1 MENQT
6 KPEEEITITL
16 SNLLNLTSS
25 LTRIERERMKKELQ
39 KALRKNDHEIKR
51 IKLERD
57 ILKAIVDDG
66 KAIFNWSTTDC
77 DGVHSQGSVEFKTL
91 EEYEEWE
98 EGIPDWVEGP
108 FSHQLSKEPIER
120 TSWGQGWD
128 IN

>member
-1 MENQT
+1 MS
-6 KPEEEITITL
+6 KPEEKITIAI
-16 SNLLNLTSS
+16 SNLTELLDSFTQ
-25 LTRIERERMKKELQ
+25 IEQKRMEIELQ
-39 KALRKNDHEIKR
+39 KALKKKDREIEN

-77 DGVHSQGSVEFKTL
+77 DGVHSQGSEEFKTL

-98 EGIPDWVEGP
+98 EGISDWVEGP

>member
-1 MENQT
+1 MS
-6 KPEEEITITL
+6 KPEEKITIAI
-16 SNLLNLTSS
+16 SNLTELLDSFTQ
-25 LTRIERERMKKELQ
+25 IEQKRMEIELQ
-39 KALRKNDHEIKR
+39 KALKKKDREIEN

-77 DGVHSQGSVEFKTL
+77 DGVHSQGSAEFKTL

-98 EGIPDWVEGP
+98 EKIPDWVEGP
-108 FSHQLSKEPIER
+108 FSHQLSKEPIEQ
-120 TSWGQGWD
+120 TSWGHGWD